1 MMSAEK
7 IYILNQPIYY
17 IKGARRR
24 LVSYC
29 RDCGTKGIPLAQLS
43 WCRQQQHK
51 LVLYESTVT
60 RHLNQL
66 IHKSRTMCS
75 AFKKLTRHSSS
86 SISPYEL
93 KAIFLVWLTKVLS
106 LKILST
112 SDTYLPNEIVI
123 SYLL

>member
-7 IYILNQPIYY
+7 IHILNQPIYY
-17 IKGARRR
+17 KKGARRR

-51 LVLYESTVT
+51 LVLYESAEAP
-60 RHLNQL
+60 
-66 IHKSRTMCS
+66 HKSRTMCS

-106 LKILST
+106 SK
-112 SDTYLPNEIVI
+112 Y
-123 SYLL
+123 YLLLILICLMKLLLVICCNIQ